1 MAIDFK
7 LFNAEQLETV
17 KSLAEFIDNHPELS
31 ELVEFKGGY
40 LPKQSYIGAVRKGRE
55 GMLDIIPQT
64 RTGALLARNVSV
76 LVGMNMK
83 RAVEQGRE
91 DEQLALRLAGKMA
104 ATAMSVKDIAEKYHD
119 WYMACSNVPDDIS
132 ETTLGLLIVGEFLD
146 VTLRTLS
153 NQVPELLEAMRQ
165 VKNATRH

>member
-76 LVGMNMK
+76 LIGMNVK
-83 RAVEQGRE
+83 RASEQGNAAE
-91 DEQLALRLAGKMA
+91 VETLRLTDTLA
-104 ATAMSVKDIAEKYHD
+104 AKAMSEPDIAERYHD
-119 WYMACSNVPDDIS
+119 WYMACANVPSDIS
-132 ETTLGLLIVGEFLD
+132 ETTLGLLFVGEFID
-146 VTLRTLS
+146 ATIRAVS
-153 NQVPELLEAMRQ
+153 GQVGELIQAMQ
-165 VKNATRH
+165 QAKNATRH